1 MACGVCS
8 EGIGPRRLE
17 FPRLADGG
25 RALVCGGMNAQ
36 HGHEEEEGYGE
47 DVGDVSV
54 ALCDALLAARGN
66 SKSRYLFTSD
76 RLRYERRTHTHIHT
90 HTHTHTHIHT
100 RVASTGP
107 SNGVRALAG
116 LCECGR
122 AERSSTLGAG
132 VCRKPTRE
140 RSRPVAARSNGVDGT
155 QLTGPCRTSAP
166 RLGRERER
174 RSI

>member
-76 RLRYERRTHTHIHT
+76 RLRYERRTHTHTYT
-90 HTHTHTHIHT
+90 HTHTHTHIYTHAL
-100 RVASTGP
+100 RVLDRPTACARWRGYASAGEP
-107 SNGVRALAG
+107 SARARWVRACVGNPLESVRGQWRHVRTASM
-116 LCECGR
+116 GR
-122 AERSSTLGAG
+122 S
-132 VCRKPTRE
+132 
-140 RSRPVAARSNGVDGT
+140 
-155 QLTGPCRTSAP
+155 
-166 RLGRERER
+166 
-174 RSI
+174 